1 MLQGP
6 SLERI
11 FTVANAPPEKRSMNR
26 VPAGE
31 SIWIVRP
38 IVVSEASVAVGQLE
52 EHGRRARNPCIY
64 RALQSRVLG
73 RSDASGAVPNHSW
86 VGALPIQDET
96 DV

>member
-6 SLERI
+6 LLERI
-11 FTVANAPPEKRSMNR
+11 FPVANAPSEKRSMNR
-26 VPAGE
+26 VPARE

-38 IVVSEASVAVGQLE
+38 IVISEASVAVGQLE
-52 EHGRRARNPCIY
+52 EHGRRACNPRIY

-73 RSDASGAVPNHSW
+73 RSDANGAVPNHSW
-86 VGALPIQDET
+86 VGTLAIQDET